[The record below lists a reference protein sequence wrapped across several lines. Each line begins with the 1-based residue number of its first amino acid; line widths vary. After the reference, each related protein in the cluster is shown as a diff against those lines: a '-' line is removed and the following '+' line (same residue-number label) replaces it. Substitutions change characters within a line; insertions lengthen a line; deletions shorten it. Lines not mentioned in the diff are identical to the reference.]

1 MNITEVLTAHKEWT
15 YGNEGGVCANLRGA
29 NLRGANLCGANL
41 CGADL
46 RDANLCGANLRGA
59 DLRGANLCGA
69 NLRGANLCGA
79 DLRGADLRDANLC
92 GANLRGAT
100 GNMSELKSIFLEL
113 WPITYTHDVMQIG
126 CQRHAIEDW
135 FSFSDDKITQ
145 MDSRALEWWS
155 KYKPL
160 IKQIIE
166 LSPATK
172 PTIKSNEE

>member
-1 MNITEVLTAHKEWT
+1 MNITEILTAHKKWIYNE
-15 YGNEGGVCANLRGA
+15 EGGSRAY
-29 NLRGANLCGANL
+29 L

-46 RDANLCGANLRGA
+46 RDADLRDANLRGA
-59 DLRGANLCGA
+59 DLRD
-69 NLRGANLCGA
+69 A
-79 DLRGADLRDANLC
+79 DLRGADLC
-92 GANLRGAT
+92 GAV
-100 GNMSELKSIFLEL
+100 GNMSEIKSIFLER
-113 WPITYTHDVMQIG
+113 WTITYTHDVMQIG

-135 FSFSDDKITQ
+135 FKFSDDDISR
-145 MDSRALEWWS
+145 MDSFAFEWWS